1 MKTLLEHVLKNCL
14 IFTAT
19 IYRLKSMQKIL
30 LYCFRI
36 GKPQHRQNHW
46 ATSHSRYP
54 SYSHLSSKLVAL
66 VCNPVRLGHF
76 KKKNLSISPS
86 AGLMSQK
93 KKHCLQITSSST
105 TPCKLLFFLVTI
117 FLPHVNLK
125 LVQTH
130 LCSSLYGELTI
141 QFFLTFTQTS
151 DTHFLC
157 CLWKHQQ
164 WKKKPKN
171 NNNHSQ
177 MYTLFLYRHFSLHVK
192 SFFK

>member
-1 MKTLLEHVLKNCL
+1 MKTLLEHVLKDCL
-14 IFTAT
+14 IFTVT
-19 IYRLKSMQKIL
+19 IYRLKSMQKIIL
-30 LYCFRI
+30 HVLELENHNTDRI
-36 GKPQHRQNHW
+36 TGLHLTAGIHLTHTFACSSLPK
-46 ATSHSRYP
+46 TSPVIVSPLTSSYFP
-54 SYSHLSSKLVAL
+54 SCVPAPSLTGSSKLVAL
-66 VCNPVRLGHF
+66 VCNPVRLGHL

-141 QFFLTFTQTS
+141 HFF
-151 DTHFLC
+151 
-157 CLWKHQQ
+157 
-164 WKKKPKN
+164 
-171 NNNHSQ
+171 
-177 MYTLFLYRHFSLHVK
+177 
-192 SFFK
+192 